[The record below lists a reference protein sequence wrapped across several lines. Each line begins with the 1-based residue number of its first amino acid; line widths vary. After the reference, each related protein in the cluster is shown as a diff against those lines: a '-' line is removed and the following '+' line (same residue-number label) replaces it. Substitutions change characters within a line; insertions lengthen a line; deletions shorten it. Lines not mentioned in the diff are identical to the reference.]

1 MATDPQSKPSFSPYR
16 KWGMGLHVFFLVL
29 VVFAVV
35 VMANYI
41 SQEYSLRFHLST
53 RTAIELSPRTVG
65 LLRSITNQVKV
76 TLYYD
81 VGDEESLYG
90 TVADLLGEFR
100 LVNPRITIQTVDYIR
115 DPSLA
120 LKVKTKYNL
129 TAPTDKNLVIF
140 DCEGKASEG
149 KVKMV
154 PGNRLASYV
163 IEQVANQS
171 PDSKEL
177 SFRRKPTA
185 FLGEMAFTTALLDV
199 TSTRL
204 LKAYFVQGHG
214 EHDINSGDERLGY
227 LKFGSILQQNCI
239 QPEALSLLGTK
250 VVPAD
255 CNLLVIAGPQNAL
268 DEVELSKI
276 DQYLSQGG
284 RLLVLFNFGT
294 FRKETGLERLLAKWG
309 VDVGRNAVTDP
320 DNTTK
325 GTDVIVSDF
334 GNGKHPVVNS
344 LIQSAIHLSLPR
356 TVGQLKLQAEAAD
369 APRVEE
375 IAFSGS
381 RATVAGGLDQKPPFP
396 LVVAVEKGALK
407 DVIAERGATRMIVV
421 GDSLFLG
428 NLQVDSAA
436 NRDFAA
442 AAVNWLLER
451 PQLLAGA
458 GPRPMMEYK
467 IVMTKTQMHQAQW
480 ILLGALPGG
489 VLVLGGLVWLRRRR

>member
-1 MATDPQSKPSFSPYR
+1 MATDPQPKPSFSPYR

-29 VVFAVV
+29 VVFSVV

-41 SQEYSLRFHLST
+41 SQEYSLRFHMST

-100 LVNPRITIQTVDYIR
+100 LVNPQITIQTVDYIR

-129 TAPTDKNLVIF
+129 AAPTDKNLVIF

-199 TSTRL
+199 TSSRS

-214 EHDINSGDERLGY
+214 EHDISSGDERLGY

-276 DQYLSQGG
+276 DQYLNQGG
-284 RLLVLFNFGT
+284 RLLVLFNFGS

-344 LIQSAIHLSLPR
+344 LLQSAIHLSLPR
-356 TVGQLKLQAEAAD
+356 TVGQLKLRAEAAD

-381 RATVAGGLDQKPPFP
+381 RATVAGGLDRKPPFP

-428 NLQVDSAA
+428 NLQIDSAA

>member
-1 MATDPQSKPSFSPYR
+1 MATDSQPKPSFSPYR
-16 KWGMGLHVFFLVL
+16 KWGMGLHVFLLVL
-29 VVFAVV
+29 VVLSVV

-41 SQEYSLRFHLST
+41 SQEYFLRFHVST
-53 RTAIELSPRTVG
+53 RTTIELSSRTVG
-65 LLRSITNQVKV
+65 LLRSITNRVKV

-81 VGDEESLYG
+81 VADEESLYG
-90 TVADLLGEFR
+90 TVADLLGEYR
-100 LVNPRITIQTVDYIR
+100 LVNPRITLQTVDYIR

-120 LKVKTKYNL
+120 QKAKAKYNL
-129 TAPTDKNLVIF
+129 AAPTDKNLVIF
-140 DCEGKASEG
+140 DCEGK
-149 KVKMV
+149 VKMV
-154 PGNRLASYV
+154 EGSRLASYV
-163 IEQVANQS
+163 IEQVTDPA
-171 PDSKEL
+171 PGAKDL

-199 TSTRL
+199 TSSRS
-204 LKAYFVQGHG
+204 LKAYFLQGHG
-214 EHDINSGDERLGY
+214 EHDISSGDERLGY
-227 LKFGSILQQNCI
+227 LKFASILQQNCI
-239 QPEALSLLGTK
+239 QPEPLSLLGTN

-255 CNLLVIAGPQNAL
+255 CNLLVIAGPQNAP
-268 DEVELSKI
+268 DEIELNKI
-276 DQYLSQGG
+276 DQYLNRGG
-284 RLLVLFNFGT
+284 RLLALFNFGSAS
-294 FRKETGLERLLAKWG
+294 KETGLERLLAKWG
-309 VDVGRNAVTDP
+309 VDVGQNAVKDS
-320 DNTTK
+320 DNTAK
-325 GTDVIVSDF
+325 GLDVIVSDF

-344 LIQSAIHLSLPR
+344 LIQLAIHLSLPR

-375 IAFSGS
+375 IAFSGP
-381 RATVAGGLDQKPPFP
+381 RATVAGGLDRKPPFP

-428 NLQVDSAA
+428 NLQIDSAA

-467 IVMTKTQMHQAQW
+467 IVMTKAQMHQAQW
-480 ILLGALPGG
+480 MLLGALPGG